1 MGAKKDSEQEL
12 VNSGEN
18 VVPADDEG
26 KGISRRKFTR
36 NALVGSAV
44 LLTLGNRSAWGASS
58 NTLMCLSTNLLVSYE
73 NGMAS
78 ALNGTQQETDIENFI
93 TTRDNFDS
101 KDSNSSVDRGIS
113 YRTGDVVEIVTE
125 RGAETCFEYKPK

>member
-1 MGAKKDSEQEL
+1 MGTKKDSEQEL

-44 LLTLGNRSAWGASS
+44 LLTLGNRAAWGDPLNVSISANLWASYVNGGQNINNAS
-58 NTLMCLSTNLLVSYE
+58 YSPEQKSDILQFESCLEDYNPGHGYDLE
-73 NGMAS
+73 
-78 ALNGTQQETDIENFI
+78 
-93 TTRDNFDS
+93 
-101 KDSNSSVDRGIS
+101 VDPHIC
-113 YRTGDVVEIVTE
+113 Y
-125 RGAETCFEYKPK
+125 PKNN

>member
-44 LLTLGNRSAWGASS
+44 LLTLGNRSALGAPVYDV
-58 NTLMCLSTNLLVSYE
+58 CISTNLLASY
-73 NGMAS
+73 A
-78 ALNGTQQETDIENFI
+78 NGTASGLTTEQINTIEDFNNRNYDPNTIPNSDFETG
-93 TTRDNFDS
+93 TQS
-101 KDSNSSVDRGIS
+101 C
-113 YRTGDVVEIVTE
+113 YRRRPE
-125 RGAETCFEYKPK
+125 

>member
-58 NTLMCLSTNLLVSYE
+58 NTLMCISTNMLVSYE

-78 ALNGTQQETDIENFI
+78 ALNGTPQEADINNFI
-93 TTRDNFDS
+93 TTRNNFDG
-101 KDSNSSVDRGIS
+101 NSSVDRGIS
-113 YRTGDVVEIVTE
+113 YRTGDVVEIETE
-125 RGAETCFEYKPK
+125 TGAETCFEYKPK